1 MLGYILDQIELL
13 LLIWM
18 LTRKRLFG
26 SSFSTT
32 PSKIVSN
39 TGYLINIGLLQKRET
54 GRSYFDIQV
63 KWWINEIIVTIKI
76 FLIKKV
82 FLQSNS
88 ETRSKL
94 HIDLY
99 IAQICPKKSDLE
111 LAPPRHHV
119 YWFLGKVNSFDC
131 FNTNSPKNRFIVGN
145 SEN

>member
-54 GRSYFDIQV
+54 GRSYFDMQV
-63 KWWINEIIVTIKI
+63 K
-76 FLIKKV
+76 
-82 FLQSNS
+82 
-88 ETRSKL
+88 
-94 HIDLY
+94 
-99 IAQICPKKSDLE
+99 
-111 LAPPRHHV
+111 
-119 YWFLGKVNSFDC
+119 
-131 FNTNSPKNRFIVGN
+131 
-145 SEN
+145 